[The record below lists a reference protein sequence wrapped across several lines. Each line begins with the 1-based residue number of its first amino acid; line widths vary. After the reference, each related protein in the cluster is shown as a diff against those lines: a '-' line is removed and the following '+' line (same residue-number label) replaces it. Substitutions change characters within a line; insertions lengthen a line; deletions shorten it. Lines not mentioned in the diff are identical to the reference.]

1 MEQPTY
7 KDILNLRNRN
17 ESVPSRQSYQELTSK
32 LEKVRETRLETIVE
46 KKILVLRDRL
56 NGVTLELGEL
66 EDEMILLSARGRL
79 MKERPTNSCLKNTSA
94 HGLDTI
100 DPSEITKESIPNQ
113 DPRRLKFSY
122 FGATQELESQREPSQ
137 KHQMLTGKNEENGGV
152 DTMDTQ
158 RLSWTT
164 SMGAFP
170 GALCSESPIGTRVP
184 YKQKDHQCNL
194 SQKRSISHQTPT
206 QETGIPIC
214 QKSQELDFWKESQE
228 FFTTEEGLN
237 LAYARTQQ

>member
-1 MEQPTY
+1 MEHPTY
-7 KDILNLRNRN
+7 KDILNLQNHK

-32 LEKVRETRLETIVE
+32 LEKVRENRLETIVE
-46 KKILVLRDRL
+46 KKILVLKDRL

-79 MKERPTNSCLKNTSA
+79 MKERPTNSCLKSTSA
-94 HGLDTI
+94 HGSDITEH
-100 DPSEITKESIPNQ
+100 SKITKESIPNQ

-122 FGATQELESQREPSQ
+122 FGATQEQESQREPSQ

-152 DTMDTQ
+152 DTMDTP

-184 YKQKDHQCNL
+184 YKLRDHQCNL
-194 SQKRSISHQTPT
+194 SQKRSISPQIPI
-206 QETGIPIC
+206 QETGTPIC
-214 QKSQELDFWKESQE
+214 QRSQELDFWRESQE
-228 FFTTEEGLN
+228 LFITEEGLN
-237 LAYARTQQ
+237 LAHARSPQ